1 MELRAVTGF
10 ARDIAAGAARVCEV
24 AARLAD
30 AGHTVQMTRLATPPW
45 PDWCAPAELP
55 AQARAA
61 EAAIRA
67 AGVDFVSL
75 GPCAGA
81 HAGAA
86 VAALRATERTFCSA
100 WLDKRNDRLPVARAM
115 LALADADPQLNLR
128 FAGLAEVGPATPF
141 FPAAYAGTDGDDEG
155 FALALEATPAVLDA
169 GGDIAALAP
178 ALTALERDAERAA
191 AGWRY
196 LGMDTS
202 LAPGLAGRGSVAE
215 LMTLRGTPVG
225 SRGAA
230 DTVGALTSELRAL
243 PVRQVGYCGV
253 MFAVM
258 EDRGLVAAVER
269 GELGIATL
277 LEYAGR
283 CGTGLDTVPLPG
295 GIAPEALAALL
306 ARVAA
311 LARRKRKP
319 LSARLFPAP
328 GAAAGE
334 PVRTGSPYL
343 YDCPAMDPEG

>member
-10 ARDIAAGAARVCEV
+10 ARDIAAGAARVREV
-24 AARLAD
+24 ATRLAA

-45 PDWCAPAELP
+45 PQWCAPAELP
-55 AQARAA
+55 SQARAA
-61 EAAIRA
+61 EATIRA

-81 HAGAA
+81 QAGAA
-86 VAALRATERTFCSA
+86 VAALCATERTFCSA
-100 WLDKRNDRLPVARAM
+100 WLDDRMPVARAI
-115 LALADADPQLNLR
+115 LALAAADPQLNLR
-128 FAGLAEVGPATPF
+128 FAGLAGVGPATPF
-141 FPAAYAGTDGDDEG
+141 FPAAYASTDADDEG
-155 FALALEATPAVLDA
+155 FALALEATPELLAA
-169 GGDIAALAP
+169 GGDVAALAP
-178 ALTALERDAERAA
+178 VLTALERDARA
-191 AGWRY
+191 AGWRC
-196 LGMDTS
+196 LGIDTS
-202 LAPGLAGRGSVAE
+202 LAPGLGGRGSVAE

-225 SRGAA
+225 SSGAA
-230 DTVGALTSELRAL
+230 DIVGVLTSELRAL
-243 PVRQVGYCGV
+243 PVRQVGYRGV

-269 GELGIATL
+269 GELSIAQL

-306 ARVAA
+306 ARVSG
-311 LARRKRKP
+311 LAQRKRKP

-328 GAAAGE
+328 GVAVGE